1 MNADKPA
8 KLAPRLAL
16 PAAPHLIPEAWSVIM
31 NAVMLAEVAQPLVL
45 TELRLRIP
53 AVAAAQP
60 ETNVAQK
67 LVIILMKDVVLTL
80 ALPDLLPHLVHP
92 DIMLKKSA
100 QRNVDHL
107 VILA

>member
-1 MNADKPA
+1 MNVDKLVEHA
-8 KLAPRLAL
+8 ILLVL

-31 NAVMLAEVAQPLVL
+31 NAVKLAEVAQPLVL

-67 LVIILMKDVVLTL
+67 LVIILTKNVAQIL
-80 ALPDLLPHLVHP
+80 ALPDLPRLIVHP

>member
-53 AVAAAQP
+53 AVAAAQHLM
-60 ETNVAQK
+60 NVIQK
-67 LVIILMKDVVLTL
+67 LVIILTRNVALIL
-80 ALPDLLPHLVHP
+80 ALPGLPRLIVHP